1 VSGWRLLIFYFEGIA
16 PVIDWGFFFAPKG
29 DCTMRDWIIPG
40 DTDCDLKL
48 GEAVDKIFDRDT
60 NNLGGK
66 F

>member
-1 VSGWRLLIFYFEGIA
+1 M
-16 PVIDWGFFFAPKG
+16 IDWGFFFAPKG